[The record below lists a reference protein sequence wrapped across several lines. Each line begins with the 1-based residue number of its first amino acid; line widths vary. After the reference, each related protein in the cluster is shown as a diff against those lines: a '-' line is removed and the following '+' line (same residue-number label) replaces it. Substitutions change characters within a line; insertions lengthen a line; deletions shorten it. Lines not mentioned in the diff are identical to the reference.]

1 MRLTPLDIQQK
12 QFKTVMR
19 GVDAHE
25 VKQFLELCADEMEA
39 LVHETIEL
47 KEEVRARDAQ
57 LAETR
62 DRERALQEALVSAQR
77 LASEMKDQARKEADI
92 IVANA
97 ELQADKI
104 VQAAHNRRTAIVE
117 ELAELKRQKIAF
129 EVEVRTAVESHLKL
143 LEAFADAER
152 ARDKADNVTLLAKK
166 EADEAPA
173 PLKAR
178 V

>member
-12 QFKTVMR
+12 QFRSVLR

-25 VKQFLELCADEMEA
+25 VKQFLELCADDLEK
-39 LVHETIEL
+39 LVRETIEL

-77 LASEMKDQARKEADI
+77 LAAEMKDQARKEADI
-92 IVANA
+92 IIANA
-97 ELQADKI
+97 ELQADRI
-104 VQAAHNRRTAIVE
+104 VQSAHNRRTSIVE
-117 ELAELKRQKIAF
+117 DLAELKRQKISF

-152 ARDKADNVTLLAKK
+152 ERADNVTLLGKK
-166 EADEAPA
+166 EGDEAA
-173 PLKAR
+173 GGLKAR
-178 V
+178 G